1 MANKYLDQT
10 GLAYYDA
17 QRKIQLEKKA
27 DKTEIPKNVTDL
39 ADAGNYVTQEQL
51 GEAGGTPLSNTTPKM
66 DGEATAGVEEAA
78 AHGDHV
84 HPHDSTKLDT
94 NGDASNLTV
103 SFNTGEDDELTSGDT
118 LGGLLGSVK
127 KGFEDLGDLAYADT
141 VTDEDLSPDVKD
153 AIEKAKTALQSYTE
167 TDPTVPDWA
176 KQSTKPTYT
185 ADEVGAI
192 PATRADE
199 FALKSDLTSVYTY
212 KGSKPTYDELPEA
225 GENEVGDVWNVE
237 ETDMNYGWTGSA
249 WDPLGQIFE
258 IEPISNTEID
268 QIMGI
273 NAYSVATA
281 SAKIATPV
289 STTATTT
296 RKRTTSK

>member
-51 GEAGGTPLSNTTPKM
+51 GSAGGASLSNTTPKM
-66 DGEATAGVEEAA
+66 NGEATAGEESAA
-78 AHGDHV
+78 SRGDHV

-94 NGDASNLTV
+94 DGDASNLTV
-103 SFNTGEDDELTSGDT
+103 SFNTGEDNELTSGDT
-118 LGGLLGSVK
+118 LGELFGSVK

-141 VTDEDLSPDVKD
+141 ITDEDLSPEVKA
-153 AIEKAKTALQSYTE
+153 AIDKANSALQPGQE

-192 PATRADE
+192 PASRADE
-199 FALKSDLTSVYTY
+199 FALKSDLSSVYTY

-268 QIMGI
+268 AIMGI
-273 NAYSVATA
+273 NTYSVATA
-281 SAKIATPV
+281 KVATA
-289 STTATTT
+289 TTATTT
-296 RKRTTSK
+296 KKRTTSK